1 MKRIGFLLVTALAV
15 LFVIAIV
22 ASPARVQVLRSKV
35 KDLRENEVGEEL
47 RELAEGLQ
55 EVFEP

>member
-22 ASPARVQVLRSKV
+22 ASPARVQVLQSKV
-35 KDLRENEVGEEL
+35 KDWRENEVGEEL